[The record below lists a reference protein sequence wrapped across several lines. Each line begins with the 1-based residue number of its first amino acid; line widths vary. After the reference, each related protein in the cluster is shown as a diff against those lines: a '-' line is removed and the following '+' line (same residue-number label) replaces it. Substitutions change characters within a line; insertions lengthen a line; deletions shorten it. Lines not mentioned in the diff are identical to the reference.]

1 MSDDIVAISGN
12 PNWLADV
19 SSEDSSMESLAEH
32 RILPRVKVIQS
43 LSEQSL
49 KDQFGEGAA
58 ILAPGNGLA
67 CKRGEYFDFVPLFFF
82 NEFIKWADLNDS
94 GSPSI
99 MERTFD
105 AASPTAIKAR
115 NPANREEDYGQ
126 GFTARYQ
133 EHLNYCGVIYGDSPL
148 AGTACVLGFT
158 RGEFYKGKEFAS
170 ALFLRKVDG
179 KQAPLWSMVWRFMPA
194 FREKGSYKW
203 FGLDFCNP
211 PEGSLYI
218 KEDDATPMREE
229 HLNLRKEFENRKLA
243 VDLTETTGETT
254 GESTEM

>member
-1 MSDDIVAISGN
+1 MSDIVEIKGS
-12 PNWLADV
+12 PKWLAEI
-19 SSEDSSMESLAEH
+19 SSEDSSMETLAEH

-49 KDQFGEGAA
+49 KDQFGEGAV
-58 ILAPGNGLA
+58 ILSPGNGLA
-67 CKRGEYFDFVPLFFF
+67 CPRGEYFDFVPLYFF

-94 GSPSI
+94 GSSSI

-105 AASPTAIKAR
+105 SASPTAIKAR

-133 EHLNYCGVIYGDSPL
+133 EHLNYCGVIYGDN
-148 AGTACVLGFT
+148 AMTGTACVLGFT

-170 ALFLRKVDG
+170 ALFLRKING

-194 FREKGSYKW
+194 FRERGSYKW

-211 PEGSLYI
+211 PQDSLFI
-218 KEDDATPMREE
+218 KEEEAETMRNE
-229 HLNLRKEFENRKLA
+229 HLSLKKDFENRKLA
-243 VDLTETTGETT
+243 VDLTETA
-254 GESTEM
+254 ESTDSTTEM